1 MANRRFNDVQALN
14 REVKLIAGRVSIGST
29 GAPTLADG
37 LGIASV
43 IRDEAGKYT
52 VTLDDKYTGLL
63 FASCQFHALAKTQF
77 CVGRVLSHT
86 VTSTKTVVLEFRNLD
101 DDATPALEEL
111 LADTEFTFLLALRNS
126 SVE

>member
-1 MANRRFNDVQALN
+1 MANRRFNDLQALN
-14 REVKLIAGRVSIGST
+14 REVKLIAGRVSIGAT
-29 GAPTLADG
+29 GAPTIAEG
-37 LGIASV
+37 LGFSV
-43 IRDEAGKYT
+43 ARNEAGKYT
-52 VTLDDKYTGLL
+52 VTLDDKFTGLL

-111 LADTEFTFLLALRNS
+111 LADTEFTFLFALRNS